1 MTINDQ
7 ITADMDA
14 AEGTALQRLL
24 RSIIGKA
31 FDKAT
36 KNNNLDV
43 SDMYNV
49 LDQDIKYWFDI
60 TSDMSGSD
68 VECFLD
74 AMRRG
79 KTVCA
84 AYHLIRILFSIGPD
98 NADEISNK
106 VRERFCT
113 NIALLAR
120 TNDVAELGSNATINA
135 ARLYHFREELFVD
148 KRYSEAFNKLA
159 SVGNWMG
166 IVELMTEVRMKHVV
180 DQYLVHKGDILTV
193 DWEMMPLDGSVTL
206 TIKHGD
212 GIIYGLSYPGRT
224 TEAQEMMKLLPTGTY
239 YAMRTFGTSLIS
251 RLNITKMQN
260 ELLAKKDETSHLA
273 KEVKPEH
280 EAPKP
285 VDPRSMEICD
295 PKYYKLTLDEC
306 IGVPII
312 PAFEDLEGMARVDV
326 HENDKDWSVNVNA
339 FIDTVRTNFPITFGK
354 ALLLGEQGMV
364 LGYDPK
370 VEGPKG
376 QVEESVTQKA
386 NLRQVINTLQACVYT
401 SPIYN
406 KQDEE
411 FGMIPCTLQDRID
424 TVFAKFDAIKEVIVN
439 NYQKLVNVD
448 QDGKLAEVYIVPG
461 EHVVVE
467 EVMPAEE
474 AEHIPYYEELKH
486 QLHNIA
492 ELSTITMGG
501 TYGCRYSGKVWPE
514 EFIRNVT
521 ALIGYE
527 LTKNI
532 NTDNYSKFDKI
543 KDVVVS
549 RFDDAM
555 TDKVVLATIGSIL
568 QVCKML
574 ACEVRSVAPDTP
586 NHKDSYVIEFDR
598 DKFNGFVKKLYG
610 VDISGYPEHVKDFRY
625 HVMAYLN
632 GTRDAK

>member
-1 MTINDQ
+1 MTISDQ

-24 RSIIGKA
+24 QSI
-31 FDKAT
+31 FDKAI
-36 KNNNLDV
+36 KDNNPDV
-43 SDMYNV
+43 NKV
-49 LDQDIKYWFDI
+49 LEQDIKYWFDI
-60 TSDMSGSD
+60 TPNMPGAD

-84 AYHLIRILFSIGPD
+84 AHHLTKILFSIGSGG
-98 NADEISNK
+98 AAEIRNK
-106 VRERFCT
+106 VRERFCK
-113 NIALLAR
+113 NIALHAR
-120 TNDVAELGSNATINA
+120 TNEVTEPCRNKDINA
-135 ARLYHFREELFVD
+135 AHLYQFREELFVD
-148 KRYSEAFNKLA
+148 KRHSEAFDKLA

-166 IVELMTEVRMKHVV
+166 ILELMTEARMKHVV
-180 DQYLVHKGDILTV
+180 EQYLVHKGDLLKIDWTFMPV
-193 DWEMMPLDGSVTL
+193 DNVLNLNIWHIGRLIYGANFR
-206 TIKHGD
+206 HGD
-212 GIIYGLSYPGRT
+212 PVASEIMQMLKPGNY
-224 TEAQEMMKLLPTGTY
+224 K
-239 YAMRTFGTSLIS
+239 AMRTFGTSLIS
-251 RLNITKMQN
+251 RLNVTKMVG
-260 ELLAKKDETSHLA
+260 ELLVRDDSPTE
-273 KEVKPEH
+273 EP
-280 EAPKP
+280 PKNIENLEP
-285 VDPRSMEICD
+285 TPNDQSIT
-295 PKYYKLTLDEC
+295 YYTLRLSED
-306 IGVPII
+306 IGVAII
-312 PAFEDLEGMARVDV
+312 PAFEDLEGKVRSDV
-326 HENDKDWSVNVNA
+326 IESDPEWKDKVNA
-339 FIDTVRTNFPITFGK
+339 FVHLLKTNFPITFGK
-354 ALLLGEQGMV
+354 ALVLGEQGMV

-376 QVEESVTQKA
+376 QVEEGVTQKA
-386 NLRQVINTLQACVYT
+386 NLRQVINTLQACVYV
-401 SPIYN
+401 SPIYD
-406 KQDEE
+406 KEE
-411 FGMIPCTLQDRID
+411 YGMIPCDLKDRID
-424 TVFAKFDAIKEVIVN
+424 TVFVKFNAVKELIIL

-467 EVMPAEE
+467 EVLPCEA
-474 AEHIPYYEELKH
+474 AEHIPYYEELKQ

-501 TYGCRYSGKVWPE
+501 AYGCRYAGKVWPE

-549 RFDDAM
+549 RFDDTV

-586 NHKDSYVIEFDR
+586 NNKDGYVIEFDR